1 MLTSEAKSELAKIIR
16 GFRGT
21 KANPND
27 GILLRGLREQARSL
41 YRLDIEQAEKAG
53 LPEDLRC
60 RRDRL
65 ETWLNEQA
73 RAELASKKPKDKQK
87 ALKESRERHF
97 AEAIQLAGAT
107 LLNRLVAIMQ
117 LEARGMRKP
126 AVLTGGWDSSGYREF
141 RDFAPDLCKDGSEG
155 YDFLLSLVYDELAL
169 ELPGLFGRVGLT
181 DLFPVPV
188 SVLRQ
193 VVDALNEKVLAGAWL
208 DDTTLGWVYQYWND
222 PAREALDTKL
232 SGGGK
237 VEPHEIASKTQMFTE
252 RYMVEWLL
260 QNSLNQQWLAICE
273 RNGWEAQVKQDGT
286 LAALAER
293 RAQWREKRENGE
305 VALDALM
312 PIESEQE
319 QRWKYWVPQPGLESE
334 AALESIREIKIFDP
348 ACGSGHF
355 LVIAV
360 DLLFSFYGE
369 EATHRGEVWE
379 TREIVESI
387 LENNL
392 FGLDLDPRAVQIAA
406 ASLYLKGRSL
416 CPQASPSR
424 LNLVASN
431 LNLAAFETDDPAR
444 EALRVAVQA
453 ETGIPGSLTDE
464 IVEALKGA
472 DVWGSLLQVDWA
484 VDEAIA
490 QFEQSSQELVQES
503 LLGEKATVVAQPG
516 GKFVGGRQTRR
527 VLLEKLERFLEKRTR
542 RDDLGLRLKGE
553 QLAAGVRFVNMV
565 REGAYDLV
573 VGNPPY
579 QGTSKMRDS
588 GYVKAHYKEAKADL
602 YAAFLVRG
610 LQLVKRGGL
619 SALLTMRNWMFISQY
634 SKVRESL
641 IDDYDLRAL
650 GDFDRGAFDEVPNE
664 VLSVV
669 ISIFKRTLP
678 EKKNSVA
685 LQPTPFDDT
694 SYDRERTNRKRAA
707 VLAQV
712 GRFEFKTNRFD
723 VIKEKP
729 LIYWWDEAF
738 LKRYAETPKMEDET
752 EVRQGMATGEN
763 IRFLRKPWEVN
774 TNDVFVRKFYSTLS
788 ELQNYKWVPYIK
800 GAMGRA
806 WFEPISELLLWE
818 SNALGIKLL
827 ERNGKQASRPQ
838 NEAYYFTEGIAFTST
853 GNEFKARC
861 HRFQSV
867 FDVKGQSV
875 FPKDNIATVVLMNSR
890 IARNILAA
898 LNPSISFQ
906 VGDARRLPLF
916 PIQSADRIFAQLET
930 AFTLHE
936 SAREPSVEF
945 QQPAPTCWP
954 YAQDWAQ
961 RAVDRPEDAPLP
973 SWEPTYQDPAPTD
986 WISYGVGLALGR
998 FPLNSPV
1005 TSPNTTEPT
1014 HPQQPKETLDRGIL
1028 YLSTYAKDTPNS
1040 PDSLNHPACDPL
1052 KTYWQTHSP
1061 SLQTKSKTKDDLHNW
1076 LRHRF
1081 FPTVHLPM
1089 YENRPIYFPLSST
1102 HKNFVAYLSIHRFNT
1117 GTINNLL
1124 VLLSQDLRTLQGEL
1138 ADLLE
1143 AAVQS
1148 TTTNNNDSQNNRQ
1161 SHLQSLRTELQ
1172 AFIDLIRQ
1180 CTEIGPSPA
1189 NPKDPTPETTAPYQ
1203 MNLDDGVMINSA
1215 ALWPLLDPQWNKGKQ
1230 TPKQWWHEL
1239 TTAKGRKDYDWSH
1252 LAARYFPNRVDAKCQ
1267 KDPSLAVAH
1276 GCFWR
1281 YHPAKAYEW
1290 ELRLQDEI
1298 GPDFTID
1305 EADSDRLRA
1314 EFEAA
1319 HPEDVQELKAKEEKR
1334 RERKRKKEEKAQL
1347 AIDGM

>member
-1 MLTSEAKSELAKIIR
+1 MLTSEAKSELAKIVR

-41 YRLDIEQAEKAG
+41 YRLDIERAEKAG

-155 YDFLLSLVYDELAL
+155 YDFLLSLVYDELAM

-273 RNGWEAQVKQDGT
+273 RHGWEAQAKQDGT

-334 AALESIREIKIFDP
+334 AALESIREIKVFDP

-360 DLLFSFYGE
+360 NLLFSFYQE
-369 EATHRGEVWE
+369 EAANRGEVWE
-379 TREIVESI
+379 KREMVESI

-472 DVWGSLLQVDWA
+472 DVWGSLLQVDRA

-490 QFEQSSQELVQES
+490 QFEQSSQEVVQES

-516 GKFVGGRQTRR
+516 GKFVGGRETRR

-565 REGAYDLV
+565 REETYDLV

-634 SKVRESL
+634 SKVREEL
-641 IDDYDLRAL
+641 LNTQDLRL
-650 GDFDRGAFDEVPNE
+650 IGDLETGAFEEVSAAQV
-664 VLSVV
+664 VLSVAMSV
-669 ISIFKRTLP
+669 FRRAEPDQKESI
-678 EKKNSVA
+678 A
-685 LQPTPFDDT
+685 LQPAPGDLKSEGNID
-694 SYDRERTNRKRAA
+694 RKRAA
-707 VLAQV
+707 LRAQV

-738 LKRYAETPKMEDET
+738 LKRYAETPKIGEELS
-752 EVRQGMATGEN
+752 VRAGLNTSDN
-763 IRFLRKPWEVN
+763 TRYIRRVWEVN
-774 TNDVFVRKFYSTLS
+774 RQNVLLLQDFLIKGRSLS
-788 ELQNYKWVPYIK
+788 SSWVPTVMGAK
-800 GAMGRA
+800 GRK
-806 WFEPISELLLWE
+806 WIDSLSDIVQWK
-818 SNALGIKLL
+818 N
-827 ERNGKQASRPQ
+827 NGVQMKVMHEDRWGSHTKRVQ
-838 NEAYYFTEGIAFTST
+838 NESKYLRKGVAFPKIGAEFVARTQRFTSIF
-853 GNEFKARC
+853 NDA
-861 HRFQSV
+861 SP
-867 FDVKGQSV
+867 SV
-875 FPKDNIATVVLMNSR
+875 FPQDLSKVTCLLNST
-890 IARNILAA
+890 LAHEIMGS
-898 LNPSISFQ
+898 LNPTVNFQ
-906 VGDARRLPLF
+906 VGDVNRLPLF
-916 PIQSADRIFAQLET
+916 PIQSADRIFTQLET

-961 RAVDRPEDAPLP
+961 RAVDRLEDAPLP
-973 SWEPTYQDPAPTD
+973 PWEPTYQDPAPTD

-1014 HPQQPKETLDRGIL
+1014 HPQQPEETLDSGVL

-1040 PDSLNHPACDPL
+1040 PDSLNHPACAPL

-1061 SLQTKSKTKDDLHNW
+1061 SFQTKSKTKDDLHTW

-1148 TTTNNNDSQNNRQ
+1148 TTNNNQNDRQ

-1180 CTEIGPSPA
+1180 CTEIGPPPA
-1189 NPKDPTPETTAPYQ
+1189 NPKDPAPEATAPYQ

-1252 LAARYFPNRVDAKCQ
+1252 LAARYFPNRVDAKCH

-1305 EADSDRLRA
+1305 EADSDRLRT

-1319 HPEDVQELKAKEEKR
+1319 HPEDVRELKAKEEKR
-1334 RERKRKKEEKAQL
+1334 RERKRKKEEKAQMT
-1347 AIDGM
+1347 IDGV